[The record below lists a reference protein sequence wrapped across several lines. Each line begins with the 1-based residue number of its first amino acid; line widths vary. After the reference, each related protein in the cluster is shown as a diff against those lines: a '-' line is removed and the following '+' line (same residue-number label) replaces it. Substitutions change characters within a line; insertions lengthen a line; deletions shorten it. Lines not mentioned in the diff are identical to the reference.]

1 MAGHSQ
7 FKNIMYRKGAQ
18 DAKRAK
24 VFTKII
30 RELTTS
36 ARISGDPEA
45 NSRLRQAIIAARSAN
60 MPKDTMERAIKRGA
74 GGEDLTDYVEVRYE
88 GYGPSGVAVI
98 VEALT
103 DNRNRTAGEV
113 RSAFTKFG
121 GSLGETNSVSFM
133 FDRVGIIRY
142 PKDKISYDAL
152 FETALEAGAQ
162 NLEETDKGYEIECCL
177 EDFATVRDELF
188 SKLGD
193 PESAQL
199 IWKPQ
204 TTAPVNEEK
213 VPSLMKFLDLLED
226 NDDVQTVFAN
236 FEISDE
242 VMEKLAGGK

>member
-30 RELTTS
+30 RELITS
-36 ARISGDPEA
+36 ARISADPEA

-152 FETALEAGAQ
+152 FEMALEAGAQ
-162 NLEETDKGYEIECCL
+162 NLEETDKGFEIECRFGRLCH
-177 EDFATVRDELF
+177 R
-188 SKLGD
+188 
-193 PESAQL
+193 PR
-199 IWKPQ
+199 
-204 TTAPVNEEK
+204 
-213 VPSLMKFLDLLED
+213 
-226 NDDVQTVFAN
+226 
-236 FEISDE
+236 
-242 VMEKLAGGK
+242 